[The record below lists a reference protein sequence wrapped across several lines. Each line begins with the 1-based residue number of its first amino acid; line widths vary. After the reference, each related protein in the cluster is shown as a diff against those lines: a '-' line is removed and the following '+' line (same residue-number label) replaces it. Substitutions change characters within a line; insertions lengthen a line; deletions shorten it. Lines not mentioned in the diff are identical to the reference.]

1 MNSDLPYRFLVAL
14 GQALSAGQLYEPGHP
29 ARGRTAEDVWQQA
42 RELLSATPHA
52 SFTFLE
58 GEVAFGDR
66 RVRSLRDWPWAQEFY
81 EAGVERI
88 ELTGGLE
95 QEDLEACLL
104 ALERRLSEGGPAEPW
119 SDDDRHIRFGPLEA
133 EEEAELRAEL
143 EQRKDD
149 VERLFREA
157 RSDGIVSAD
166 VAEAVVGE
174 VARAIRRS
182 GNLLKLLVPL
192 KEVDQYS
199 TVHSMNVSV
208 LSIGF
213 AEQQGFQGSDVKR
226 VGESALLHDVGK
238 SLIPEEIL
246 QKPGAL
252 TDREWE
258 IMQQHPE
265 DGARI
270 LLRSRDGVLPAVVAY
285 EHHMYLDG
293 SGYPP
298 RVFPRSPHPVS
309 QLIQICDI
317 FDALRTRRPFRGPW
331 PAEKI
336 ILHLNE
342 GAGNRFHASTVESFV
357 KMIRQWDAVLEDG
370 AGGAGS
376 PGRPSEGAPAE
387 TEASEAGGGGDGPG
401 PEEERRPAGDRYAGG
416 GDDEV

>member
-1 MNSDLPYRFLVAL
+1 MNSELPYRFLVSL
-14 GQALSAGQLYEPGHP
+14 GQALSAAQLYEPGHP
-29 ARGRTAEDVWQQA
+29 ARGKAAEHVWRRA

-52 SFTFLE
+52 AFTFLE

-66 RVRSLRDWPWAQEFY
+66 RVRSLRDWPWARDFY
-81 EAGVERI
+81 EAGIERI

-95 QEDLEACLL
+95 REALEACLL
-104 ALERRLSEGGPAEPW
+104 ALEKRLSEDASDEPW
-119 SDDDRHIRFGPLEA
+119 THDAHNVRFGPLEA

-143 EQRKDD
+143 AERVDDLEQ
-149 VERLFREA
+149 LFREA
-157 RSDGIVSAD
+157 RSDGIVSPE

-174 VARAIRRS
+174 VARAIRQS

-258 IMQQHPE
+258 IIQQHPE

-270 LLRSRDGVLPAVVAY
+270 LLRSEEDGVLPAVVAY

-298 RVFPRSPHPVS
+298 RLFPRSPHPVS

-342 GAGNRFHASTVESFV
+342 GAGHRFHAATVESFIS
-357 KMIRQWDAVLEDG
+357 MIRQWDIVLEDG
-370 AGGAGS
+370 AGGGEGP
-376 PGRPSEGAPAE
+376 PGEGE
-387 TEASEAGGGGDGPG
+387 GDG
-401 PEEERRPAGDRYAGG
+401 DTGG
-416 GDDEV
+416 

>member
-1 MNSDLPYRFLVAL
+1 MNSELPYRFLVAL
-14 GQALSAGQLYEPGHP
+14 GQALSAAQLYDPGHP
-29 ARGRTAEDVWQQA
+29 ARGRAAEEVWQRA

-66 RVRSLRDWPWAQEFY
+66 RVRSLQDWPWARDFY
-81 EAGVERI
+81 EAGIERI
-88 ELTGGLE
+88 ELTGGLR
-95 QEDLEACLL
+95 QEHLEACLL
-104 ALERRLSEGGPAEPW
+104 ALERRLSEDGPAEPW
-119 SDDDRHIRFGPLEA
+119 TAEGHHIRFGPLEA
-133 EEEAELRAEL
+133 EEEAELRAGL
-143 EQRKDD
+143 EERMDD
-149 VERLFREA
+149 VEKLFREA
-157 RSDGIVSAD
+157 RSDGIVSAE

-174 VARAIRRS
+174 VARAIRQS

-270 LLRSRDGVLPAVVAY
+270 LLRSEKDGVLPAVVAY

-309 QLIQICDI
+309 QLIQICDV

-342 GAGNRFHASTVESFV
+342 GAGNRFHSATVESFV
-357 KMIRQWDAVLEDG
+357 SMIRQWEAVLEDG
-370 AGGAGS
+370 VGAEATPSGPTEGAAVDREGPDGASAAGG
-376 PGRPSEGAPAE
+376 PDAE
-387 TEASEAGGGGDGPG
+387 RDAGDGEPPG
-401 PEEERRPAGDRYAGG
+401 
-416 GDDEV
+416 

>member
-1 MNSDLPYRFLVAL
+1 MNSELPYRFLVAL
-14 GQALSAGQLYEPGHP
+14 GQALSAAQLYEPGHP
-29 ARGRTAEDVWQQA
+29 ARGRAAEDVWRQA
-42 RELLSATPHA
+42 QELLSATPHA

-66 RVRSLRDWPWAQEFY
+66 RVRSLRDWPWARDFS
-81 EAGVERI
+81 EAGIERI
-88 ELTGGLE
+88 ELTGGLQ

-104 ALERRLSEGGPAEPW
+104 ALERRLSGDGPAEPW
-119 SDDDRHIRFGPLEA
+119 TDEHDHVRFGPLEA

-143 EQRKDD
+143 EQRMDD
-149 VERLFREA
+149 VEQIFREA
-157 RSDGIVSAD
+157 RSDGIVSAE

-174 VARAIRRS
+174 VARAIRQS

-270 LLRSRDGVLPAVVAY
+270 LLRSEKDGVLPAVVAY

-309 QLIQICDI
+309 QLIQICDV

-342 GAGNRFHASTVESFV
+342 GAGSRFHSSTVESFV
-357 KMIRQWDAVLEDG
+357 SMIREWDAVLE
-370 AGGAGS
+370 GGIG
-376 PGRPSEGAPAE
+376 GEGAPTGPTEGAGAE
-387 TEASEAGGGGDGPG
+387 AEGPDEGDGSDAAGPEGEGDAAGG
-401 PEEERRPAGDRYAGG
+401 EPAG
-416 GDDEV
+416 

>member
-1 MNSDLPYRFLVAL
+1 VNSEHPYRFLVAL
-14 GQALSAGQLYEPGHP
+14 GQALSAAQLYDPGHP
-29 ARGRTAEDVWQQA
+29 ARGRAAEEVWRRA

-66 RVRSLRDWPWAQEFY
+66 RVRSLQDWPWARDFY
-81 EAGVERI
+81 EAGIERI
-88 ELTGGLE
+88 ELTGGLR
-95 QEDLEACLL
+95 QEHLEACLL
-104 ALERRLSEGGPAEPW
+104 ALERRLSEDGPAEPW
-119 SDDDRHIRFGPLEA
+119 TEEGHHIRFGPLEA

-143 EQRKDD
+143 EERMDD
-149 VERLFREA
+149 VEQLFREA
-157 RSDGIVSAD
+157 RSDGIVSAE

-174 VARAIRRS
+174 VARAIRQS

-270 LLRSRDGVLPAVVAY
+270 LLRAEKDGVLPAVVAY

-298 RVFPRSPHPVS
+298 RIFPRSPHPVS
-309 QLIQICDI
+309 QLVQICDV

-342 GAGNRFHASTVESFV
+342 GAGNRFHSATVESFV
-357 KMIRQWDAVLEDG
+357 SMIRQWDAVLSDG
-370 AGGAGS
+370 AGGGEG
-376 PGRPSEGAPAE
+376 PPSGPTEGAAAVAE
-387 TEASEAGGGGDGPG
+387 GPDDAGAAHAPDPERDAGDGEHPG
-401 PEEERRPAGDRYAGG
+401 
-416 GDDEV
+416 

>member
-14 GQALSAGQLYEPGHP
+14 GQALSAIRLYESGHP
-29 ARGRTAEDVWQQA
+29 ARGQSAEDVWRRA
-42 RELLSATPHA
+42 RSLLSATPHA

-66 RVRSLRDWPWAQEFY
+66 RLPSLRDWPWAREFS
-81 EAGVERI
+81 EAGIERL

-95 QEDLEACLL
+95 REALEACLL
-104 ALERRLSEGGPAEPW
+104 AIEQRLTGEFPAEPW
-119 SDDDRHIRFGPLEA
+119 RSDGHHVRFGPLEA
-133 EEEAELRAEL
+133 EEEAELRAHL
-143 EQRKDD
+143 EERTDD
-149 VERLFREA
+149 VERLFSEA
-157 RSDGIVSAD
+157 RNDGIVSAD

-174 VARAIRRS
+174 VARAIRQS

-213 AEQQGFQGSDVKR
+213 AELQGYQGSDVKR

-238 SLIPEEIL
+238 SLVPEEIL
-246 QKPGAL
+246 QKPAAL
-252 TDREWE
+252 SEREWE
-258 IMQQHPE
+258 IMKQHPE
-265 DGARI
+265 DGAKI
-270 LLRSRDGVLPAVVAY
+270 LLRSGDGLLPAVVAY

-298 RVFPRSPHPVS
+298 RLFPRSPHPVS
-309 QLIQICDI
+309 QLVQVCDI

-331 PAEKI
+331 PAEEI

-342 GAGNRFHASTVESFV
+342 GAGQRFHAATVESFV
-357 KMIRQWDAVLEDG
+357 SMIRQWDLGERAQDPARAGRTGVAEGRARPTPGGTGGRAGAPEEAGEDDG
-370 AGGAGS
+370 AGTDVGTG
-376 PGRPSEGAPAE
+376 
-387 TEASEAGGGGDGPG
+387 
-401 PEEERRPAGDRYAGG
+401 
-416 GDDEV
+416 